1 MILAGYGGFIMRILY
16 CDDDKRQLD
25 IFYNNFIGITDDEI
39 DICLPEEIDKKIS
52 GDAPPDIILM
62 DLELE
67 EAGNGIDLTAKIR
80 KSNPETVFIYVTA
93 YTEKFVQD
101 AFLNS
106 KNVAGFLVKPI
117 QKEYFSKA
125 IDKAKKILL
134 KTRKTIHITPIKGGY
149 TALNEDEILYIES
162 TAHNATYFTDE
173 EEYTVVGKLSDILK
187 ILSRS
192 FEQCHKSFIVNMDRV
207 KSIEP
212 KSVIMDTGKNIP
224 LSYNKR
230 ENFKIKYM
238 EYFRFLKEEH
248 DDE

>member
-1 MILAGYGGFIMRILY
+1 MRILY

-39 DICLPEEIDKKIS
+39 NICLPEEIDKKIS
-52 GDAPPDIILM
+52 VDTPPDIILM

-67 EAGNGIDLTAKIR
+67 KAGNGIDLTAKIR

-106 KNVAGFLVKPI
+106 QNVAGFLVKPI
-117 QKEYFSKA
+117 QSDYFNKA
-125 IDKAKKILL
+125 IDKAKRMLL
-134 KTRKTIHITPIKGGY
+134 KTKKIIHITPIKGSY
-149 TALNEDEILYIES
+149 TALNEEDILYIES
-162 TAHNATYFTDE
+162 SAHNATYFTADGD
-173 EEYTVVGKLSDILK
+173 YTVVGKLSDILK
-187 ILSRS
+187 NLSRS

-212 KSVIMDTGKNIP
+212 KSVIMDTGKSIP

-230 ENFKIKYM
+230 EDFKIKYM

-248 DDE
+248 DNE